1 MVVMEKDGKVIF
13 VIENAQSLFKSTSP
27 RFTSLISLWFPS
39 PYTSRL
45 LSLLFFL
52 LSLSQMNVLSDNS
65 FHRLVN
71 LR

>member
-1 MVVMEKDGKVIF
+1 MVVMEKDDKVIF
-13 VIENAQSLFKSTSP
+13 VIENARSLFKSP

-45 LSLLFFL
+45 LSLLFLL
-52 LSLSQMNVLSDNS
+52 LSPSQMNVLSDNS

-71 LR
+71 LL